1 LYNEI
6 ALLAVAVVVDFSTN
20 PASLYDLIAD
30 LTLFIASAANFSSA
44 EAVLYKKLCSS
55 SPY

>member
-1 LYNEI
+1 LYKLT
-6 ALLAVAVVVDFSTN
+6 ALLAVVNVTDFSTN

-44 EAVLYKKLCSS
+44 EAVLYAEL
-55 SPY
+55 PAAL